1 MFSYSSK
8 PLKGSSEIEEN
19 IDFSKL
25 VRLIKNHPNKDI
37 VFESTTLR
45 QEGRDVECRNLKK
58 SKLPWLT
65 PNCIVKKRLLD
76 NAINFNQNFTQSSGY
91 IYYDVDDFSDIL
103 TKDKFITHYG
113 HITSLISKSVTGR
126 GISILVRINRKIET
140 KEDFLLTYDYIK
152 QEFFPSIKFDDKV
165 RIFGCAWILPFDVD
179 VFVNYD
185 SEIEIPEFQNQ
196 GSSDVYIKNPQHI
209 RGMNPYI
216 DNKIEKEVDAIDTGV
231 EFGSHILETKVEFD
245 GLYCIKPTPILSIR
259 FPRRIL
265 DGSKH
270 KVFRK
275 NVHDYISLNPNGSL
289 NSTIHL
295 VGQINKNFGKPP
307 MEYNHFKSL
316 VRNQYEYI
324 KSNKNYVN
332 LSRKSLRVIHYQKRS
347 LIPSTV
353 RSKLSNQ
360 IRGVLESGLTWKRIR
375 YVINYLLDE
384 YGTYTNQEVATTL
397 GISKSTVKRHI
408 SNVKSN
414 YEKQFNGIVN
424 DIEKT
429 VIFYAEN

>member
-8 PLKGSSEIEEN
+8 PLRKSSQIEEN

-25 VRLIKNHPNKDI
+25 IRLIRNHPHKDI

-45 QEGRDVECRNLKK
+45 QEGRDVECGILKK

-65 PNCIVKKRLLD
+65 PNCIVKKRLLNNEND
-76 NAINFNQNFTQSSGY
+76 FIQNFIHSSGY
-91 IYYDVDDFSDIL
+91 IYFDIDDLSEI
-103 TKDKFITHYG
+103 TSKEEFISNYG

-126 GISILVRINRKIET
+126 GISLLIRINRKIET
-140 KEDFLLTYDYIK
+140 KEDFLFTYDYIK
-152 QEFFPSIKFDDKV
+152 QEFFPLIKFDDKV
-165 RIFGCAWILPFDVD
+165 RIFGCSWILPFDVD

-185 SEIEIPEFQNQ
+185 SEIEIPEFLIK
-196 GSSDVYIKNPQHI
+196 GSSDVYKNTPLHI
-209 RGMNPYI
+209 LGMNPYI
-216 DNKIEKEVDAIDTGV
+216 DNKIEEEVDAIETGV
-231 EFGSHILETKVEFD
+231 DFGSHILETKVEFD

-275 NVHDYISLNPNGSL
+275 NVHDFLYLNPIASL
-289 NSTIHL
+289 NSTIRF
-295 VGQINKNFGKPP
+295 VGHINKDFGKPP
-307 MEYNHFKSL
+307 MEYNHLKSL

-332 LSRKSLRVIHYQKRS
+332 LSSKSLRVIHYQKRS
-347 LIPSTV
+347 LIPSKI

-360 IRGVLESGLTWKRIR
+360 IRGVLESGLTWKRIQ

-384 YGTYTNQEVATTL
+384 HETYTNQEVATTL
-397 GISKSTVKRHI
+397 GISKSTVKRHL

-414 YEKQFNGIVN
+414 YEKQFNSIVIE
-424 DIEKT
+424 IEKT
-429 VIFYAEN
+429 VIFYSEN